1 MIEKKYTK
9 YISSFAMCFL
19 LLISCSKDG
28 IQETGNKNNAESESN
43 ISFISDN
50 AEENLV
56 TIYSGTRYQVVPLVP
71 QEGTFF
77 TMELSLKQGDGTVMV
92 GTFNAMQYILE
103 DRIYQQSYDISGEGE
118 LYEHD
123 TRWEI
128 YDLDGNWLGRK
139 EFHSFSDIG
148 ETYGLY
154 DTDGNY
160 VVPFSEWQ
168 LKRDKEDDV
177 NDSKTF
183 YLRKYDVEGKTILAQ
198 SQYTVEDA
206 ESIDIVLLPKN
217 APYYM
222 LLKER
227 VAIEEVN
234 IYLIDRDLQLV
245 GGPYEVQ
252 AIPQNFS
259 VNADGEVFM
268 QDWQYVY
275 QLNKQ
280 TGTFEQITPTGKTAF
295 LTADG
300 GVFQITRDGV
310 FTCDESEEQYLDWT
324 ASDLIRDDIDILGG
338 VDGNHLLVKNRCNLN
353 LTEEYAILRRVGD
366 EGMQRR
372 LVTIG
377 TYGSYVNTYL
387 SRAVA
392 VFNQTNEEYYVHLT
406 ENTDAEGIAFTDSAD
421 FDTISALAARGELPD
436 LQIFAQDFL
445 SMDGDDLYTRLVDHG
460 YLADIASLNGGQAIL
475 DSLTGSARRVGLY
488 GGSTY
493 RVPVYMRYQTILS
506 RTAEPL
512 TVETLTGAAAS
523 LQAGQTLFPQLHP
536 EFFILE
542 TMIPQLF
549 TDRAN
554 GTNTMDSAQFL
565 AYLEMLQKVYTSSG
579 GHGYVESGYTGA
591 KPSYSVQYQKLM
603 EEFSDGTVRYIPCT
617 LATVDGLGAYKLAF
631 SDGQYCG
638 YPGAPAVVS
647 GLCSFGI
654 YKDAKNPEG
663 ALAFL
668 RYLLSDMVQNAAIVS
683 EYNFPVTR
691 AAIENELA
699 YDHYVY
705 YATVQNLDNRTDD
718 AQFRAYCE
726 EKWTGED
733 PKNGVRSVNR
743 QIVPY
748 TDADR
753 AILQNITENAAV
765 TTPDPTLTGIIREEV
780 VAYIGGARDAAETA
794 RVLKSRVEVY
804 LGEKK

>member
-1 MIEKKYTK
+1 MKR
-9 YISSFAMCFL
+9 FAVL
-19 LLISCSKDG
+19 LLTALLLLPSCQRLPRREEDTAVTDASAM
-28 IQETGNKNNAESESN
+28 TFVAEDES
-43 ISFISDN
+43 
-50 AEENLV
+50 ANLV

-71 QEGTFF
+71 SGNGCFVQKVYLLDKDGNVAGQGNLEGFRYSLDGKLYVQSFF
-77 TMELSLKQGDGTVMV
+77 S
-92 GTFNAMQYILE
+92 E
-103 DRIYQQSYDISGEGE
+103 DY
-118 LYEHD
+118 HD
-123 TRWEI
+123 KRSCIEI
-128 YDLDGNWLGRK
+128 YDSDGNPLQTITPPAFSGQELTTMYSIDAEGNYLLITDDYTLEK
-139 EFHSFSDIG
+139 EFWNVTLLKYDTTGTTVLAEKTIQVGGYIRITPFSFSAPYWFAAVENMDVDEKKIH
-148 ETYGLY
+148 L
-154 DTDGNY
+154 
-160 VVPFSEWQ
+160 F
-168 LKRDKEDDV
+168 DKELNELTPPITVHSNVDTISV
-177 NDSKTF
+177 ND
-183 YLRKYDVEGKTILAQ
+183 A
-198 SQYTVEDA
+198 
-206 ESIDIVLLPKN
+206 
-217 APYYM
+217 
-222 LLKER
+222 
-227 VAIEEVN
+227 
-234 IYLIDRDLQLV
+234 
-245 GGPYEVQ
+245 
-252 AIPQNFS
+252 
-259 VNADGEVFM
+259 GEVFA
-268 QDWQYVY
+268 QGWQHIYK
-275 QLNKQ
+275 LD
-280 TGTFEQITPTGKTAF
+280 FESNTAKAITPAGKNAF

-300 GVFQITRDGV
+300 GVFQVTRDGV
-310 FTCDESEEQYLDWT
+310 FSCDESEEKYLDWT
-324 ASDLIRDDIDILGG
+324 ASDLVQDDIDIIGG
-338 VDGNHLLVKNRCNLN
+338 VDGNHLLVRNRCNLN
-353 LTEEYAILRRVGD
+353 LTEEFAILRRVGD
-366 EGMQRR
+366 EGLQRR

-387 SRAVA
+387 SRAIA

-406 ENTDAEGIAFTDSAD
+406 ETENTDAAGIAFTDSAD

-436 LQIFAQDFL
+436 LQIFAQNFL

-460 YLADIASLNGGQAIL
+460 YLADIAAIDGGQAIL

-512 TVETLTGAAAS
+512 TVETLTGDAAS

-542 TMIPQLF
+542 SMIPQLF

-603 EEFSDGTVRYIPCT
+603 EEFSDGTVCYIPCT
-617 LATVDGLGAYKLAF
+617 LAAVDGLGAYKLAF
-631 SDGQYCG
+631 PDGQYCG
-638 YPGAPAVVS
+638 YPDAPAVVS

-654 YKDAKNPEG
+654 YNDAKNPEG

-668 RYLLSDMVQNAAIVS
+668 RYLLSDTVQNAAIVS

-780 VAYIGGARDAAETA
+780 DAYIGGARDAAETA

>member
-1 MIEKKYTK
+1 MKR
-9 YISSFAMCFL
+9 FAALMLTAL
-19 LLISCSKDG
+19 LLLPSCQKLP
-28 IQETGNKNNAESESN
+28 QEDESTAVPDVSAVT
-43 ISFISDN
+43 FISDN

-71 QEGTFF
+71 SGNGCFVQKVYLLDKDGNVAGQGNLEGFRYSLDGKLYVQSFF
-77 TMELSLKQGDGTVMV
+77 S
-92 GTFNAMQYILE
+92 E
-103 DRIYQQSYDISGEGE
+103 DY
-118 LYEHD
+118 HD
-123 TRWEI
+123 KRSCIEI
-128 YDLDGNWLGRK
+128 YDSDGNPLQTITPPAFSGQELTTMYSIDAEGNYLLITDDYTLEK
-139 EFHSFSDIG
+139 EFWNV
-148 ETYGLY
+148 TLLKY
-154 DTDGNY
+154 DTTGTIVLAEKTIQVGGY
-160 VVPFSEWQ
+160 IRITPFSSSAPYWFAAVENMDVDEKKIH
-168 LKRDKEDDV
+168 LFDKELNELTPPITVHSNIDTISV
-177 NDSKTF
+177 ND
-183 YLRKYDVEGKTILAQ
+183 A
-198 SQYTVEDA
+198 
-206 ESIDIVLLPKN
+206 
-217 APYYM
+217 
-222 LLKER
+222 
-227 VAIEEVN
+227 
-234 IYLIDRDLQLV
+234 
-245 GGPYEVQ
+245 
-252 AIPQNFS
+252 
-259 VNADGEVFM
+259 GEVFA
-268 QDWQYVY
+268 QDWQHIYK
-275 QLNKQ
+275 LD
-280 TGTFEQITPTGKTAF
+280 FESNTAKAITPTGTNAF

-300 GVFQITRDGV
+300 GVFQVTRDGV
-310 FTCDESEEQYLDWT
+310 FSCDESEEQYLDWT

-460 YLADIASLNGGQAIL
+460 YLADIASLDGGQAIL

-512 TVETLTGAAAS
+512 TVETLTGDAAS

-617 LATVDGLGAYKLAF
+617 LAAVDGLGAYKLAF
-631 SDGQYCG
+631 PDGQYCG
-638 YPGAPAVVS
+638 YPDAPAVVS

-668 RYLLSDMVQNAAIVS
+668 RYLLSDTVQNAAIVS

-705 YATVQNLDNRTDD
+705 YATVQNLDNQTDD
-718 AQFRAYCE
+718 PQFRANCE
-726 EKWTGED
+726 EKWTGAD
-733 PKNGVRSVNR
+733 PKNGVRGVDR
-743 QIVPY
+743 RIVPY

-765 TTPDPTLTGIIREEV
+765 TTPDPTLTAIITEEV
-780 VAYIGGARDAAETA
+780 DAYIGGARDAAETA
-794 RVLKSRVEVY
+794 RVLQSRVEVY
-804 LGEKK
+804 LGEKQ

>member
-1 MIEKKYTK
+1 MKR
-9 YISSFAMCFL
+9 FAVL
-19 LLISCSKDG
+19 LLTVLLLLPSCQRLPRREEDTAVPDASAM
-28 IQETGNKNNAESESN
+28 TFVAEDESA
-43 ISFISDN
+43 S
-50 AEENLV
+50 LV
-56 TIYSGTRYQVVPLVP
+56 TIYSGTRYQVVPLVSSGNGCFV
-71 QEGTFF
+71 QKVYLLDKDGNVAGQGNLEGFRYSLDGKLYVQSFF
-77 TMELSLKQGDGTVMV
+77 S
-92 GTFNAMQYILE
+92 E
-103 DRIYQQSYDISGEGE
+103 DY
-118 LYEHD
+118 HD
-123 TRWEI
+123 KRSCIEI
-128 YDLDGNWLGRK
+128 YDSDGNPLQTITPPAFSGQELTTMYSIDAEGNYLLITDDYTLEK
-139 EFHSFSDIG
+139 EFWNV
-148 ETYGLY
+148 TLLKY
-154 DTDGNY
+154 DTTGTTVLAEKTIQVGGY
-160 VVPFSEWQ
+160 IRITPFSSSAPYWFAAVENMDVDEKKIH
-168 LKRDKEDDV
+168 LFDKEMNELTPPITVHSNVDTISV
-177 NDSKTF
+177 TDS
-183 YLRKYDVEGKTILAQ
+183 
-198 SQYTVEDA
+198 
-206 ESIDIVLLPKN
+206 
-217 APYYM
+217 
-222 LLKER
+222 
-227 VAIEEVN
+227 
-234 IYLIDRDLQLV
+234 
-245 GGPYEVQ
+245 
-252 AIPQNFS
+252 
-259 VNADGEVFM
+259 GEVFV
-268 QDWQYVY
+268 QGWQHIYK
-275 QLNKQ
+275 LD
-280 TGTFEQITPTGKTAF
+280 FESNTAKAITPAGKNAF

-300 GVFQITRDGV
+300 GVFQVTRDGV
-310 FTCDESEEQYLDWT
+310 FSCDESEEKYLDWT
-324 ASDLIRDDIDILGG
+324 ASDLVQDDIDIIGG

-460 YLADIASLNGGQAIL
+460 YLADIASIDGGQAIL

-512 TVETLTGAAAS
+512 TVETLTGDAAS

-554 GTNTMDSAQFL
+554 GTNTMDSTQFL

-617 LATVDGLGAYKLAF
+617 LAAVDGLGAYKLAF
-631 SDGQYCG
+631 PDGQYCG

-780 VAYIGGARDAAETA
+780 DAYIGGARDAAETA

>member
-1 MIEKKYTK
+1 M
-9 YISSFAMCFL
+9 
-19 LLISCSKDG
+19 
-28 IQETGNKNNAESESN
+28 
-43 ISFISDN
+43 
-50 AEENLV
+50 
-56 TIYSGTRYQVVPLVP
+56 
-71 QEGTFF
+71 
-77 TMELSLKQGDGTVMV
+77 
-92 GTFNAMQYILE
+92 
-103 DRIYQQSYDISGEGE
+103 
-118 LYEHD
+118 
-123 TRWEI
+123 
-128 YDLDGNWLGRK
+128 
-139 EFHSFSDIG
+139 
-148 ETYGLY
+148 
-154 DTDGNY
+154 
-160 VVPFSEWQ
+160 
-168 LKRDKEDDV
+168 
-177 NDSKTF
+177 
-183 YLRKYDVEGKTILAQ
+183 
-198 SQYTVEDA
+198 
-206 ESIDIVLLPKN
+206 
-217 APYYM
+217 
-222 LLKER
+222 
-227 VAIEEVN
+227 
-234 IYLIDRDLQLV
+234 
-245 GGPYEVQ
+245 
-252 AIPQNFS
+252 
-259 VNADGEVFM
+259 
-268 QDWQYVY
+268 
-275 QLNKQ
+275 
-280 TGTFEQITPTGKTAF
+280 
-295 LTADG
+295 
-300 GVFQITRDGV
+300 
-310 FTCDESEEQYLDWT
+310 
-324 ASDLIRDDIDILGG
+324 
-338 VDGNHLLVKNRCNLN
+338 
-353 LTEEYAILRRVGD
+353 
-366 EGMQRR
+366 
-372 LVTIG
+372 
-377 TYGSYVNTYL
+377 NTYL

-436 LQIFAQDFL
+436 LQIFAQNFL

-460 YLADIASLNGGQAIL
+460 YLADIASIDGGQAIL

-512 TVETLTGAAAS
+512 TVETLTGDAAS

-542 TMIPQLF
+542 SMIPQLF

-631 SDGQYCG
+631 PDGQYCG
-638 YPGAPAVVS
+638 YPDAPAVVS

-780 VAYIGGARDAAETA
+780 DAYIGGARDAAETA

>member
-1 MIEKKYTK
+1 MVLCVSCRDDAKNFETGFANNGN
-9 YISSFAMCFL
+9 SSFVVDEQ
-19 LLISCSKDG
+19 K
-28 IQETGNKNNAESESN
+28 T
-43 ISFISDN
+43 
-50 AEENLV
+50 NLV

-71 QEGTFF
+71 ENGGYYSQMLALHMQGNEEDVFFANEGPYYYFLDNKLYLSSF
-77 TMELSLKQGDGTVMV
+77 TGSSKPAERDKHIEIFDAEGNRIDTITVPELAGTD
-92 GTFNAMQYILE
+92 FKNDAL
-103 DRIYQQSYDISGEGE
+103 
-118 LYEHD
+118 
-123 TRWEI
+123 
-128 YDLDGNWLGRK
+128 LDA
-139 EFHSFSDIG
+139 
-148 ETYGLY
+148 
-154 DTDGNY
+154 DGNY
-160 VVPFSEWQ
+160 VIILS
-168 LKRDKEDDV
+168 KSDSTEDGEKAER
-177 NDSKTF
+177 SKKNRII
-183 YLRKYDVEGKTILAQ
+183 RKYDATGKNILREALL
-198 SQYTVEDA
+198 TDT
-206 ESIDIVLLPKN
+206 ESLYIYLCN
-217 APYYM
+217 SMSPYY
-222 LLKER
+222 LIAAERIDLDEYKLHIFDKELNELTTPIT
-227 VAIEEVN
+227 VHS
-234 IYLIDRDLQLV
+234 YIDT
-245 GGPYEVQ
+245 
-252 AIPQNFS
+252 IS
-259 VNADGEVFM
+259 VNDAGEVFA
-268 QDWQYVY
+268 QGWQHIYK
-275 QLNKQ
+275 LD
-280 TGTFEQITPTGKTAF
+280 FESNTAKAITPTGKTAF

-310 FTCDESEEQYLDWT
+310 FSCDESEEQYLDWT

-460 YLADIASLNGGQAIL
+460 YLADIASLDGGQAIL

-523 LQAGQTLFPQLHP
+523 LQAGQTLFPELHP

-542 TMIPQLF
+542 SMIPQLF

-579 GHGYVESGYTGA
+579 GHGHVESGSTGA

-631 SDGQYCG
+631 PDGQYCG
-638 YPGAPAVVS
+638 YPDAPAVVS
-647 GLCSFGI
+647 GLCSFGV
-654 YKDAKNPEG
+654 YRDAKNPEG

-668 RYLLSDMVQNAAIVS
+668 RYLLSDKVQNAKIVS
-683 EYNFPVTR
+683 DYNFPVTR
-691 AAIENELA
+691 AAVENELA

-705 YATVQNLDNRTDD
+705 YATVQNLDNQTDD
-718 AQFRAYCE
+718 PQFRANCE
-726 EKWTGED
+726 EKWTGTD
-733 PKNGVRSVNR
+733 PKNGVRGVNR
-743 QIVPY
+743 MIVPY
-748 TDADR
+748 TDADC
-753 AILQNITENAAV
+753 AILQSITENAAV
-765 TTPDPTLTGIIREEV
+765 TTPDPTLTAIITEEV
-780 VAYIGGARDAAETA
+780 DAYIGGARDAAETA
-794 RVLKSRVEVY
+794 RVLQSRVEVY

>member
-1 MIEKKYTK
+1 MKR
-9 YISSFAMCFL
+9 FAVL
-19 LLISCSKDG
+19 LLTVLLLLPSCQRLPHREEDTAVTDASAM
-28 IQETGNKNNAESESN
+28 TFVAEDESA
-43 ISFISDN
+43 S
-50 AEENLV
+50 LV

-77 TMELSLKQGDGTVMV
+77 TTELSLKQRDGTVMMAM
-92 GTFNAMQYILE
+92 FNAMGYILE

-128 YDLDGNWLGRK
+128 YDKDGNWLGRK
-139 EFHSFSDIG
+139 PFYSFSDIG
-148 ETYGLY
+148 ETYGQY
-154 DTDGNY
+154 DADGNY
-160 VVPFSEWQ
+160 IVGFSERQ
-168 LKRDKEDDV
+168 LKKDTEV
-177 NDSKTF
+177 VSEDSKIF
-183 YLRKYDVEGKTILAQ
+183 YIRKYDEEGKTLLAEA
-198 SQYTVEDA
+198 QYPMTKAAGTDV
-206 ESIDIVLLPKN
+206 VLLSTDS
-217 APYYM
+217 PYYL

-227 VAIEEVN
+227 IAAEEVN
-234 IYLIDRDLQLV
+234 IYLIDKDLQLV
-245 GGPYEVQ
+245 GGPYEVHTVS
-252 AIPQNFS
+252 QNFS
-259 VNADGEVFM
+259 ANADGEVFM
-268 QDWQYVY
+268 QDWQFVY
-275 QLNKQ
+275 RLNMQ
-280 TGTFEQITPTGKTAF
+280 TGTFEQITPMYTVPL

-300 GVFQITRDGV
+300 GVFQVTRDGV
-310 FTCDESEEQYLDWT
+310 FSCDESEEKYLDWT
-324 ASDLIRDDIDILGG
+324 ASDLVQDDIDIIGG
-338 VDGNHLLVKNRCNLN
+338 VDGNHLLVRNRCNLN
-353 LTEEYAILRRVGD
+353 LTEEFAILRRVGD
-366 EGMQRR
+366 EGLQRR

-406 ENTDAEGIAFTDSAD
+406 ETENTDAAGIAFTDSAD

-460 YLADIASLNGGQAIL
+460 YLADIASLDGGQAIL

-523 LQAGQTLFPQLHP
+523 LQTGQTLFPQLHP

-542 TMIPQLF
+542 SMIPQLF

-579 GHGYVESGYTGA
+579 GHGYVECGYTGA

-617 LATVDGLGAYKLAF
+617 LAAVDGLGAYKLAF
-631 SDGQYCG
+631 PDGQYCG
-638 YPGAPAVVS
+638 YPDAPAVVS

-668 RYLLSDMVQNAAIVS
+668 RYLLSDTVQNAAIVS

-780 VAYIGGARDAAETA
+780 DAYIGGARDAAETA

>member
-1 MIEKKYTK
+1 MKR
-9 YISSFAMCFL
+9 FAVL
-19 LLISCSKDG
+19 LLTALLLLPSCQRLPRREEDTAVTDASAM
-28 IQETGNKNNAESESN
+28 TFVAEDES
-43 ISFISDN
+43 
-50 AEENLV
+50 ANLV
-56 TIYSGTRYQVVPLVP
+56 TIYSGTRYQVVPIAPENGGYYSQMLALHTLESEEDVFFVNEGPYYYFLDNKLYLSSFTGGSKPAERDKHIEIFDAEGNRIDTITVP
-71 QEGTFF
+71 ELAGT
-77 TMELSLKQGDGTVMV
+77 EYKNDAL
-92 GTFNAMQYILE
+92 
-103 DRIYQQSYDISGEGE
+103 
-118 LYEHD
+118 
-123 TRWEI
+123 
-128 YDLDGNWLGRK
+128 LDA
-139 EFHSFSDIG
+139 
-148 ETYGLY
+148 
-154 DTDGNY
+154 DGNY
-160 VVPFSEWQ
+160 VIILSES
-168 LKRDKEDDV
+168 DATEDGEKAER
-177 NDSKTF
+177 SKKNRF
-183 YLRKYDVEGKTILAQ
+183 IRKYDATGKNILREALL
-198 SQYTVEDA
+198 TDT
-206 ESIDIVLLPKN
+206 ESLYIYLCN
-217 APYYM
+217 SMSPYYLIAADRIDFDEYKLHM
-222 LLKER
+222 FDKEMNELTPPIT
-227 VAIEEVN
+227 VHSNVDTI
-234 IYLIDRDLQLV
+234 
-245 GGPYEVQ
+245 
-252 AIPQNFS
+252 S
-259 VNADGEVFM
+259 VNDAGEVFA
-268 QDWQYVY
+268 QGWQHIYK
-275 QLNKQ
+275 LD
-280 TGTFEQITPTGKTAF
+280 FESNTAKTITPAGKNAF

-300 GVFQITRDGV
+300 GVFQVTRDGV
-310 FTCDESEEQYLDWT
+310 FSCDESEEKYLDWT
-324 ASDLIRDDIDILGG
+324 ASDLVQDDIDIIGG
-338 VDGNHLLVKNRCNLN
+338 VDGNHLLVRNRCNLN
-353 LTEEYAILRRVGD
+353 LTEEFAILRRVGD
-366 EGMQRR
+366 EGLQRR

-406 ENTDAEGIAFTDSAD
+406 ETENTDAAGIAFTDSED
-421 FDTISALAARGELPD
+421 FDTISALAATGALPD
-436 LQIFAQDFL
+436 LQIFAEDFL

-460 YLADIASLNGGQAIL
+460 YLADIASLDGGQAIL

-512 TVETLTGAAAS
+512 TVETLTGDAAS

-542 TMIPQLF
+542 SMIPQLF

-579 GHGYVESGYTGA
+579 GHGYVESGYIGA

-617 LATVDGLGAYKLAF
+617 LAAVDGLGAYKLAF
-631 SDGQYCG
+631 PDGQYCG
-638 YPGAPAVVS
+638 YPDAPAVVS

-668 RYLLSDMVQNAAIVS
+668 RYLLSDTVQNAAIVS

-780 VAYIGGARDAAETA
+780 DAYIGGARDAAETA

>member
-1 MIEKKYTK
+1 MRR
-9 YISSFAMCFL
+9 FAALMLTAL
-19 LLISCSKDG
+19 LLLPSCQKLP
-28 IQETGNKNNAESESN
+28 QEDKETIVPDASAMT
-43 ISFISDN
+43 FVSDD

-77 TMELSLKQGDGTVMV
+77 MTELSLKQRDGTVMMA
-92 GTFNAMQYILE
+92 TFNAMRYILE
-103 DRIYQQSYDISGEGE
+103 DRIYQQSYDILGEGA

-128 YDLDGNWLGRK
+128 YDKDGNWLGRK
-139 EFHSFSDIG
+139 EFYSFSDIG

-160 VVPFSEWQ
+160 VVGFGEWQ
-168 LKRDKEDDV
+168 LKRDTEDAV
-177 NDSKTF
+177 IDSKKF
-183 YLRKYDVEGKTILAQ
+183 YFRKYDGEGKTILAE
-198 SQYTVEDA
+198 SQYAVEDA
-206 ESIDIVLLPKN
+206 ESIDIILLPKN

-222 LLKER
+222 LLEER
-227 VAIEEVN
+227 VAMEEVN

-252 AIPQNFS
+252 TPSQNFS

-275 QLNKQ
+275 RLNKQ
-280 TGTFEQITPTGKTAF
+280 TGTFEQITPMYTVPF
-295 LTADG
+295 LTADS
-300 GVFQITRDGV
+300 GVFLKNRDGV
-310 FTCDESEEQYLDWT
+310 FAYDSATESIAEQYLDWT
-324 ASDLIRDDIDILGG
+324 ASDLIPDDIDILGG
-338 VDGNHLLVKNRCNLN
+338 MDGNHLLVKNRCNLD

-366 EGMQRR
+366 ERMQRR

-406 ENTDAEGIAFTDSAD
+406 ETENTDAAGIAFTDSAD
-421 FDTISALAARGELPD
+421 FDTISALAAAGALPD
-436 LQIFAQDFL
+436 LQIFAEDFL

-460 YLADIASLNGGQAIL
+460 YLADIASLDGGQAIL

-512 TVETLTGAAAS
+512 TVGTLTGAAAS
-523 LQAGQTLFPQLHP
+523 LQTGQTLFPELHP

-542 TMIPQLF
+542 SMIPQLF

-565 AYLEMLQKVYTSSG
+565 AYLEMLQKVYASSG
-579 GHGYVESGYTGA
+579 GHGYVGSGSVGS

-603 EEFSDGTVRYIPCT
+603 EEFSAGTVRYIPCT
-617 LATVDGLGAYKLAF
+617 LAAVDGLGAYKLAF
-631 SDGQYCG
+631 PDGQYCG
-638 YPGAPAVVS
+638 YPDAPAVVS
-647 GLCSFGI
+647 GLCSFGV

-668 RYLLSDMVQNAAIVS
+668 RYLLSDKVQNAKIVS
-683 EYNFPVTR
+683 DYNFPVTR
-691 AAIENELA
+691 TAIENELA

-705 YATVQNLDNRTDD
+705 YATVQNLDNQTDD
-718 AQFRAYCE
+718 SQFRAYCD
-726 EKWTGED
+726 EKWTGTD
-733 PKNGVRSVNR
+733 PKNGVRGVNR
-743 QIVPY
+743 MIVPY

-753 AILQNITENAAV
+753 AILQNITENAAI
-765 TTPDPTLTGIIREEV
+765 TTPDPTLTAIITEEV
-780 VAYIGGARDAAETA
+780 DAYIGGARDAAETA
-794 RVLKSRVEVY
+794 RVLRSRVEVY
-804 LGEKK
+804 LGEKQ

>member
-1 MIEKKYTK
+1 MSANKITTILLVLITTLILTSCERNAPQKENVETQNIHNNYVFEK
-9 YISSFAMCFL
+9 
-19 LLISCSKDG
+19 D
-28 IQETGNKNNAESESN
+28 ENDES
-43 ISFISDN
+43 
-50 AEENLV
+50 LV
-56 TIYSGTRYQVVPLVP
+56 TIYSGTRYQVVPIAPSDNGCFVQKIYMLDD
-71 QEGTFF
+71 EGNIAG
-77 TMELSLKQGDGTVMV
+77 QGNLNGFRYFLDGKL
-92 GTFNAMQYILE
+92 YIQSFSSE
-103 DRIYQQSYDISGEGE
+103 DYHDERSKIEVFASDGNHLQTITPPAFSGQDLTTAYDIDAE
-118 LYEHD
+118 
-123 TRWEI
+123 
-128 YDLDGNWLGRK
+128 
-139 EFHSFSDIG
+139 
-148 ETYGLY
+148 
-154 DTDGNY
+154 GNY
-160 VVPFSEWQ
+160 LLIASDDYTV
-168 LKRDKEDDV
+168 DKKAWNV
-177 NDSKTF
+177 T
-183 YLRKYDVEGKTILAQ
+183 LQKYDKSGTTILAEKTIQ
-198 SQYTVEDA
+198 VEGYITITPFSSD
-206 ESIDIVLLPKN
+206 
-217 APYYM
+217 APYWFAAVENM
-222 LLKER
+222 SVDEKKIHLFDKELNELTTP
-227 VAIEEVN
+227 VAVHS
-234 IYLIDRDLQLV
+234 YIDT
-245 GGPYEVQ
+245 
-252 AIPQNFS
+252 IS
-259 VNADGEVFM
+259 VNDAGEVFA
-268 QDWQYVY
+268 QGWQHIYK
-275 QLNKQ
+275 LD
-280 TGTFEQITPTGKTAF
+280 FESNTAKAITPTGKTAF

-436 LQIFAQDFL
+436 LQIFAQNFL

-460 YLADIASLNGGQAIL
+460 YLADIASLDGGQAIL

-512 TVETLTGAAAS
+512 TVEALTGAAAS
-523 LQAGQTLFPQLHP
+523 LQAGQTLFPELHP

-542 TMIPQLF
+542 SMIPQLF

-554 GTNTMDSAQFL
+554 GTNTMDSARFL

-579 GHGYVESGYTGA
+579 GHGFVESGYIGA

-631 SDGQYCG
+631 PDGQYCG
-638 YPGAPAVVS
+638 YPDAPAVVS

-668 RYLLSDMVQNAAIVS
+668 RYLLSDTVQNAAIVS

-726 EKWTGED
+726 EKWTGAD
-733 PKNGVRSVNR
+733 PKNGVRGVDR
-743 QIVPY
+743 RIVPY

-753 AILQNITENAAV
+753 EILRNITENAAV

-780 VAYIGGARDAAETA
+780 DAYIAGARDAAETA
-794 RVLKSRVEVY
+794 RVLQSRVEVY
-804 LGEKK
+804 LGEKQ

>member
-1 MIEKKYTK
+1 M
-9 YISSFAMCFL
+9 F
-19 LLISCSKDG
+19 
-28 IQETGNKNNAESESN
+28 
-43 ISFISDN
+43 
-50 AEENLV
+50 
-56 TIYSGTRYQVVPLVP
+56 
-71 QEGTFF
+71 
-77 TMELSLKQGDGTVMV
+77 
-92 GTFNAMQYILE
+92 
-103 DRIYQQSYDISGEGE
+103 
-118 LYEHD
+118 
-123 TRWEI
+123 
-128 YDLDGNWLGRK
+128 
-139 EFHSFSDIG
+139 
-148 ETYGLY
+148 
-154 DTDGNY
+154 
-160 VVPFSEWQ
+160 
-168 LKRDKEDDV
+168 DKEMNALTPPITVHSNVDTISV
-177 NDSKTF
+177 NDS
-183 YLRKYDVEGKTILAQ
+183 
-198 SQYTVEDA
+198 
-206 ESIDIVLLPKN
+206 
-217 APYYM
+217 
-222 LLKER
+222 
-227 VAIEEVN
+227 
-234 IYLIDRDLQLV
+234 
-245 GGPYEVQ
+245 
-252 AIPQNFS
+252 
-259 VNADGEVFM
+259 GEVFV
-268 QDWQYVY
+268 QGWQHIYK
-275 QLNKQ
+275 LD
-280 TGTFEQITPTGKTAF
+280 FESNTAKAITPIGKNAF

-310 FTCDESEEQYLDWT
+310 FSCDESEEKYLDWT
-324 ASDLIRDDIDILGG
+324 ASDLVQDDIDIIGG
-338 VDGNHLLVKNRCNLN
+338 VDGNHLLVRNRCNLN
-353 LTEEYAILRRVGD
+353 LTEEFAILRRVGD
-366 EGMQRR
+366 EGLQRR

-436 LQIFAQDFL
+436 LQIFAQNFV

-460 YLADIASLNGGQAIL
+460 YLADIASIDGGQAIL

-512 TVETLTGAAAS
+512 TVETLTGDAAS

-565 AYLEMLQKVYTSSG
+565 SYLEMLAQVYRTSG
-579 GHGYVESGYTGA
+579 GHGFVDWGSYSA
-591 KPSYSVQYQKLM
+591 KPVYNVQYQKLM
-603 EEFSDGTVRYIPCT
+603 EDFSTGEVRYIPIQ
-617 LATVDGLGAYKLAF
+617 LATIDGLGAIRLAF
-631 SDGQYCG
+631 PDGQYCG

-705 YATVQNLDNRTDD
+705 YATVQNLDNQTDD

-733 PKNGVRSVNR
+733 PKHGVRSVNR
-743 QIVPY
+743 QTVPY

-753 AILQNITENAAV
+753 AILRNIPENAAV

-780 VAYIGGARDAAETA
+780 DAYIGGARDAAETA